1 MSWHGKHSVN
11 CYFCGN
17 LFDERDGANA
27 DDFNDN
33 DGGSICP
40 DCLKK
45 IHESATKNIDT
56 LISK

>member
-1 MSWHGKHSVN
+1 MSWQDKHSVN

-27 DDFNDN
+27 DPYNNN

-40 DCLKK
+40 ECLKK
-45 IHESATKNIDT
+45 TQKDIDNKSE
-56 LISK
+56 L